1 MKLWV
6 DMDNAPHVHVLRPII
21 VELERRGHRVEIT
34 ARDYGQ
40 TLPLLEFYG
49 LKARCIG
56 RHGGKNRAR
65 KYVSFIARTLSLVY
79 FALGKRYDVAFSHGS
94 RSIVPA
100 ARLLRLPLVSLG
112 DYEHTAF
119 PSFMRSWIRLLLIPD
134 VIPIEAFAARGTPR
148 DRICGYPGLKE
159 DLYIH
164 DFQPDPSFL
173 AELHID
179 PKSIL
184 ILIRP
189 PATMAHYAVKQS
201 SVIFDQV
208 LNYLCGLRNVQLILL
223 PRTIQQGDEL
233 KELISERGYM
243 NIVIPDKVYNGP
255 SLIWYSDL
263 VISGGGTMNREAAAL
278 GVPVFS
284 IYQGPIGAVDRHLI
298 DTGKLVHVKDFDG
311 IRNIPLGKS
320 TRGGRISMRE
330 SGSQL
335 TDFIVSRILKVAEN
349 AQGTPCA

>member
-1 MKLWV
+1 LRFWV

-40 TLPLLEFYG
+40 TLPLLEFYR
-49 LKARCIG
+49 LKACRIG
-56 RHGGKNRAR
+56 RHGGKNRLR
-65 KYVSFIARTLSLVY
+65 KYISFATRTLSLL
-79 FALGKRYDVAFSHGS
+79 FFTFGKKFDVAFSHGS
-94 RSIVPA
+94 RSIVPV

-112 DYEHTAF
+112 DYEHTAS
-119 PSFMRSWIRLLLIPD
+119 PKFMGSWTRLLLIPD
-134 VIPIEAFAARGTPR
+134 VIPVEAFAARGMSR

-159 DLYIH
+159 DLYVH

-173 AELHID
+173 NELHIN

-189 PATMAHYAVKQS
+189 PATMAHYAVKKS
-201 SVIFDQV
+201 SVVFDQV
-208 LNYLCGLRNVQLILL
+208 VDYLCGLSHVQLILL
-223 PRTIQQGDEL
+223 PRTRQQGEEL
-233 KELISERGYM
+233 KAVVSKRCYT
-243 NIVIPDKVYNGP
+243 NIVIPSKVYNGP

-278 GVPVFS
+278 GMPVFS

-298 DTGKLVHVKDFDG
+298 DTGRLIHVK
-311 IRNIPLGKS
+311 NISDLKSIHLKKS
-320 TRGGRISMRE
+320 TRRGEVPKSDIGAR
-330 SGSQL
+330 L
-335 TDFIVSRILKVAEN
+335 TDFIVSRIAEDRR
-349 AQGTPCA
+349 GTTCE